1 MKKEVYRFDACP
13 STILHYTDQVTH
25 DTVAW
30 QNRPLKALYPIAW
43 MEGIVY

>member
-1 MKKEVYRFDACP
+1 MKKEVYRFDVCT
-13 STILHYTDQVTH
+13 STILHTH